1 MKHTHTD
8 SDYYDYY
15 HTKLYSTNKQ
25 QQPKPISERRSDES
39 ENLTGSPQKKKKKKN
54 IQMVFGPKTKIGRG
68 CEKISSQE
76 LVISLFV
83 FCFVSHTNKT
93 IRQVIGIATLDEVT
107 TSFGGNLFSR
117 LIQEEE
123 ESEGLGDLYQQQ
135 QQLDA
140 SDLLMLYLD
149 LLFSPSV
156 VYNHFFSSSS
166 SSVVALPLLIRLIIT
181 IGNSKTFR
189 STGVID

>member
-1 MKHTHTD
+1 
-8 SDYYDYY
+8 
-15 HTKLYSTNKQ
+15 
-25 QQPKPISERRSDES
+25 
-39 ENLTGSPQKKKKKKN
+39 
-54 IQMVFGPKTKIGRG
+54 
-68 CEKISSQE
+68 
-76 LVISLFV
+76 
-83 FCFVSHTNKT
+83 
-93 IRQVIGIATLDEVT
+93 
-107 TSFGGNLFSR
+107 
-117 LIQEEE
+117 
-123 ESEGLGDLYQQQ
+123 LYQQQ

>member
-1 MKHTHTD
+1 
-8 SDYYDYY
+8 
-15 HTKLYSTNKQ
+15 
-25 QQPKPISERRSDES
+25 
-39 ENLTGSPQKKKKKKN
+39 
-54 IQMVFGPKTKIGRG
+54 MVFGPKTKIGRG

-107 TSFGGNLFSR
+107 TSFGGNLFR
-117 LIQEEE
+117 LIQEEEE

-140 SDLLMLYLD
+140 SDLLMYTLTC
-149 LLFSPSV
+149 FSPLLS
-156 VYNHFFSSSS
+156 YITISFLLLLLLLS
-166 SSVVALPLLIRLIIT
+166 PLLIRLIIT
-181 IGNSKTFR
+181 ISNSKTLFR
-189 STGVID
+189 STGIYWTVFN

>member
-1 MKHTHTD
+1 
-8 SDYYDYY
+8 
-15 HTKLYSTNKQ
+15 
-25 QQPKPISERRSDES
+25 
-39 ENLTGSPQKKKKKKN
+39 
-54 IQMVFGPKTKIGRG
+54 MVFGPKTKIGRG

-107 TSFGGNLFSR
+107 TSFGGNLFR
-117 LIQEEE
+117 LIQEEEE

-140 SDLLMLYLD
+140 SDLLMYTLTC
-149 LLFSPSV
+149 FSP
-156 VYNHFFSSSS
+156 
-166 SSVVALPLLIRLIIT
+166 LLSYIT
-181 IGNSKTFR
+181 ISFLLLLLLL
-189 STGVID
+189 SPFPF